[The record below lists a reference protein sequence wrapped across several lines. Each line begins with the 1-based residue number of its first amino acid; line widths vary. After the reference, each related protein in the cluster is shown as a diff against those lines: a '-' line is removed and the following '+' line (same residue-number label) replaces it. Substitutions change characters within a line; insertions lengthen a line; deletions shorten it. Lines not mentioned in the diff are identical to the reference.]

1 MGFDIDKLGKAAEEN
16 KKKKAT
22 KPVGK
27 EVATAYY
34 GRNAIEKLKKEPEK
48 ATVKDFNTAVK
59 GARVLG
65 KYGLLSDED
74 ANTVATGADTVFS
87 NAAKSSPARVMKRDF
102 DKKTDEQGG
111 LLPDVFGIREQTQA
125 SFPAAA
131 KKAEAPEGSWWKDKP
146 TTAFDIQSRYHN
158 LGKQFSGLQE
168 KFIAGEATDEDFDD
182 YTRSMNTLVS
192 EAPKIFDS
200 EITKHEVKSY
210 RATFSPFTSTQE
222 ADEAKAAVGKAYES
236 VYERFLK
243 GQATEEDYTSL
254 AGSMADYEN
263 RNKKA
268 ILDGIYVSEADDALR
283 AAKADFEVAAD
294 SLESVL
300 TDAAYDPDDPAA
312 AAALKVKEEAESR
325 VHAAEKKKYDA
336 EAIRGEYRDSAAYD
350 ELLGQYAY
358 AFEAP
363 DFAEKSKYKTTANG
377 KKAKLNVSGT
387 YEETGFN
394 DYYYDYINKNP
405 DAQSIKTTN
414 DLARLGASAAFVKTD
429 ETEMNEDEV
438 ALYNYLYATEGPEK
452 AGDFV
457 KDLTGVLNK
466 RSRQTYQNWY
476 ADYAAKHPVR
486 ASVFSTLIAPAKG
499 VIGTVGQ
506 ISDYADDGKLDQN
519 APYNKLSHV
528 QSSIRSAVTKEIEE
542 NWGAV
547 GSFAYGTGMSMAD
560 FLFTALVGKGV
571 GGAVSGSTE
580 QAAKVASNISL
591 GIMGSGAAAD
601 ATIDAKDRGLDDN
614 QAMLLGVIAGAA
626 EIITEKVSLENL
638 FSDEWEKSAWK
649 YLTKNLVAEGS
660 EEGAS
665 SLINL
670 AADVLIAGD
679 KSEIKQATYKYMDLG
694 YSEQEAFGRAMADQA
709 EAIGLDMLGGA
720 VSGGLMG
727 GGRIGLGAIT
737 QVRKTNTY
745 YKELGGKL
753 RTGGDGT
760 IDALLE
766 LAGDNAENSD
776 SYKLAEKLRKAL
788 AGGKAVSDT
797 DLGKLEVLTLADI
810 EKASVKAQST
820 KGEAVSDATEA
831 IAAEAAVQEEKDKGK
846 KEKGKKNKHRVKDL
860 DENNPFDTDD
870 VEYIPIGDNAQDTV
884 GTDTVG
890 EAAVANVE
898 AGMNNDAADAKNKSG
913 GLNNDTG
920 GIDNGTVTFD
930 NKAAGV
936 EQVPSADGTAVADGK
951 AATQETENPFGTED
965 EGLRSEDGRSENVFG
980 KEEEADFDDA
990 NPFAYAEESEGERND
1005 RRLEKDYGIPDEKER
1020 ESRLFFE
1027 AGLSEGDIDED
1038 SAASIKRI
1046 SKLVDKDIYFYREA
1060 AVDGTVSNGYYDS
1073 SDGSIHI
1080 NLQAANPVA
1089 QIIGHELTHSL
1100 ESSKSYAALQKTIF
1114 DYITKTAGASAIDD
1128 ERARL
1133 ADVYKRNG
1141 KAHSTEAEVDADILA
1156 NFVGTKLLT
1165 DENAI
1170 RYVVGYKRS
1179 FGVWMHE
1186 QITRLKAALGSKNAK
1201 TQVFLDKAARLY
1213 HAALAESKNAVRSEN
1228 GGKDS
1233 KYSVT
1238 QNYDFTKSF
1247 AEQVDDFKKGSFP
1260 AKDSLVVSGTPEIY
1274 QKVGFN
1280 ALPITFNQTHADY
1293 ALNGTK
1299 DADHFLGEPALKQ
1312 LPQAIADP
1320 VAIIGSQTQSGRAVA
1335 ILKFDVNGKQVVV
1348 PMEIDGYGRVNNV
1361 IIDSN
1366 AIVSVYGKNTALQQ
1380 LRSAILDELNGQ
1392 TSLFY
1397 WNKKEAVALAQRA
1410 GLQLPGGLPKDG
1422 FIHSIRESGSKV
1434 NTKLENVTHSQQ
1446 FKRWFGDWENK
1457 PYSAS
1462 KVVDADGKPL
1472 VVYHGTDADFT
1483 VFKSKD
1489 GNYWFSAS
1497 EDYAEAMA
1505 EERGGNRVMSTYLN
1519 MRKPYYAKLKPSQ
1532 FSDPNF
1538 EAPII
1543 REAKSKGYDG
1553 VIIENDTDNDLAKD
1567 TFYVVFAPT
1576 QIKSA
1581 TDNIGTFDGSNP
1593 DIRYSISEADEFDE
1607 SIMDTDVNAETL
1619 RELKQEVER
1628 KASSE
1633 YDKLLQEEYNKRQ
1646 VLYNPDEGKSVK
1658 REDLKKVDK
1667 EYLERTERGLVNRLA
1682 ENLGVPFG
1690 KKESLRGI
1698 VSEMAD
1704 EFLEKGNISQTSVD
1718 EAFEQALESGKIID
1732 SEYYDAYKYVKDFF
1746 RTTSI
1751 SVSEKVRKDFTDWN
1765 LFRKST
1771 MGTLRLVNMN
1781 GDAAARYTVE
1791 DAYKEIQELAPGL
1804 VRGGILNDADQLREI
1819 FRAVSG
1825 IKKIEQRVS
1834 DAYSDEQKAWEKRDF
1849 ENAVYDSIRDFRT
1862 VRVRAIE
1869 TVRADTGF
1877 DPEMF
1882 ANMSEEDKNNIAASL
1897 IKTNNAAVEAK
1908 RNIDKVSRKFP
1919 LTGDEEMLVGDL
1931 LKGKITF
1938 AAIDG
1943 DRYNLKNIKAVY
1955 EARSAYEANAAVLSE
1970 YAKKHK
1976 AMLIAEADGV
1986 LRNMVSTHDKAGI
1999 NYSTETAERNI
2010 RDTFGDNATS
2020 EKIIDT
2026 YFRPVHKNEA
2036 AKTRM
2041 MNEYIARVKKLKLS
2055 NKLSAADKK
2064 AGRVSESAAVQ
2075 ILGEAKGNIEF
2086 LENQKK
2092 RGKALA
2098 ERDGKTL
2105 DEWKGV
2111 IADLWTDNPQLDKPK
2126 IEAAVKEFRKI
2137 YDELIG
2143 EVNRARVLNGYPA
2156 ISYRAGYFPHFSRA
2170 ESIDGIMDKI
2180 TAALGGSTEV
2190 TELPTEIAGRTG
2202 VFKPGIR
2209 WFGAALE
2216 RQGIS
2221 TDYDALYGFARYL
2234 DGAADI
2240 IYHTDDIQRL
2250 RALASQVRYRT
2261 TNESIQ
2267 AQVDDVRR
2275 DRTLDDDAKEEKIK
2289 KLYDKGGY
2297 ALSGFVNWLEEYTN
2311 ILAGKKSELDRK
2323 IESAIGR
2330 KFYNLSKAIEGRVG
2344 ANMVGGNLASALTN
2358 FIPITQAGGSVGSLD
2373 LLSGMWDTIKSY
2385 KADDGFADRSDF
2397 LTSRFGVD
2405 ALAQTP
2411 MQKISSAAGVPMEF
2425 IDAFTSNTL
2434 VRRGTIKIFVPA

>member
-1 MGFDIDKLGKAAEEN
+1 MGFDIDKLGKEAEEN
-16 KKKKAT
+16 KKKKAAGKFDISKVGAAAAQSKKTKST

-34 GRNAIEKLKKEPEK
+34 GRSAIEKLKKEPEK

-74 ANTVATGADTVFS
+74 VGTVATGADTVFS
-87 NAAKSSPARVMKRDF
+87 NAAKSSPARVVKRDF
-102 DKKTDEQGG
+102 DKKTEEQGG
-111 LLPDVFGIREQTQA
+111 LLPDVFGMKEQTQE
-125 SFPAAA
+125 SFPTAA
-131 KKAEAPEGSWWKDKP
+131 KKTAAPEGSWWKDKP

-158 LGKQFSGLQE
+158 LGRQFSGLQE
-168 KFIAGEATDEDFDD
+168 KFIAGEATEDDFDN
-182 YTRSMNTLVS
+182 YTRSMNTFVS
-192 EAPKIFDS
+192 EAPKVFDA
-200 EITKHEVKSY
+200 EITRHEVKSY
-210 RATFSPFTSTQE
+210 GGGYAPFTSTQE

-243 GQATEEDYTSL
+243 GQATEDDYTSL
-254 AGSMADYEN
+254 AKSMADYEG
-263 RNKKA
+263 RNKEA
-268 ILDGIYVSEADDALR
+268 ILSGTYVSQADDELR
-283 AAKADFEVAAD
+283 EANTAFDAAAD
-294 SLESVL
+294 SLENAL

-312 AAALKVKEEAESR
+312 AAALKTKEEAESR
-325 VHAAEKKKYDA
+325 VQAAEKRKYDA
-336 EAIRGEYRDSAAYD
+336 EAIRGEYRDAAAYD

-358 AFEAP
+358 AFDAP

-571 GGAVSGSTE
+571 GSAVSGGTE
-580 QAAKVASNISL
+580 QAAKAASSISL

-626 EIITEKVSLENL
+626 EIVTEKVSLENL

-649 YLTKNLVAEGS
+649 YLTKNFVAEGS

-694 YSEQEAFGRAMADQA
+694 YSKEEAFGRAMADQA

-720 VSGGLMG
+720 VSGGLMA
-727 GGRIGLGAIT
+727 GGRIGLGALT
-737 QVRKTNTY
+737 QVRETNAY

-797 DLGKLEVLTLADI
+797 DLGKLEVLTLADM
-810 EKASVKAQST
+810 VKADVNAQNT
-820 KGEAVSDATEA
+820 KKKADSDAPEA

-846 KEKGKKNKHRVKDL
+846 KEKGKKKKHRVKDL

-890 EAAVANVE
+890 EAVAGNAE
-898 AGMNNDAADAKNKSG
+898 AGMNNDTSAVDNKPAG
-913 GLNNDTG
+913 VDNDTVG
-920 GIDNGTVTFD
+920 TDNRTVTFD
-930 NKAAGV
+930 NKAANMEGMP
-936 EQVPSADGTAVADGK
+936 QVSSTDGTAVIDEK
-951 AATQETENPFGTED
+951 AAAQETENPFGTED
-965 EGLRSEDGRSENVFG
+965 EGIRSEDGRSENVFG
-980 KEEEADFDDA
+980 EEEEADFDDA

-1038 SAASIKRI
+1038 TAASIKRL

-1060 AVDGTVSNGYYDS
+1060 AVNGTVSNGYYDS

-1080 NLQAANPVA
+1080 NLQAKNPVA

-1100 ESSKSYAALQKTIF
+1100 EGSKSYAALQKTVF
-1114 DYITKTAGASAIDD
+1114 DYITKTAGASEIDD

-1247 AEQVDDFKKGSFP
+1247 AEQVDDFKKGKIP
-1260 AKDSLVVSGTPEIY
+1260 AYDSLVVSGTPEIY

-1280 ALPITFNQTHADY
+1280 ALPITLNQTHADY

-1397 WNKKEAVALAQRA
+1397 WNKKEAVALAQLA

-1505 EERGGNRVMSTYLN
+1505 EERGGNRVMPTYLN

-1538 EAPII
+1538 EAAII
-1543 REAKSKGYDG
+1543 REAKSKGCDG
-1553 VIIENDTDNDLAKD
+1553 VILENDTSNDLEKD

-1619 RELKQEVER
+1619 RELKQEAER

-1682 ENLGVPFG
+1682 EHLGVPFG

-1825 IKKIEQRVS
+1825 IKKIEHRVS

-1986 LRNMVSTHDKAGI
+1986 LRNMVDTHDKAGI

-2041 MNEYIARVKKLKLS
+2041 MNEYIARVKELKLS

-2105 DEWKGV
+2105 DEW
-2111 IADLWTDNPQLDKPK
+2111 
-2126 IEAAVKEFRKI
+2126 
-2137 YDELIG
+2137 
-2143 EVNRARVLNGYPA
+2143 
-2156 ISYRAGYFPHFSRA
+2156 
-2170 ESIDGIMDKI
+2170 
-2180 TAALGGSTEV
+2180 
-2190 TELPTEIAGRTG
+2190 
-2202 VFKPGIR
+2202 
-2209 WFGAALE
+2209 
-2216 RQGIS
+2216 
-2221 TDYDALYGFARYL
+2221 
-2234 DGAADI
+2234 
-2240 IYHTDDIQRL
+2240 
-2250 RALASQVRYRT
+2250 
-2261 TNESIQ
+2261 
-2267 AQVDDVRR
+2267 
-2275 DRTLDDDAKEEKIK
+2275 
-2289 KLYDKGGY
+2289 
-2297 ALSGFVNWLEEYTN
+2297 
-2311 ILAGKKSELDRK
+2311 
-2323 IESAIGR
+2323 
-2330 KFYNLSKAIEGRVG
+2330 
-2344 ANMVGGNLASALTN
+2344 
-2358 FIPITQAGGSVGSLD
+2358 
-2373 LLSGMWDTIKSY
+2373 
-2385 KADDGFADRSDF
+2385 
-2397 LTSRFGVD
+2397 
-2405 ALAQTP
+2405 
-2411 MQKISSAAGVPMEF
+2411 
-2425 IDAFTSNTL
+2425 
-2434 VRRGTIKIFVPA
+2434 

>member
-74 ANTVATGADTVFS
+74 VSTVATGADTVFS
-87 NAAKSSPARVMKRDF
+87 NAAKSSPARVAKRDF

-192 EAPKIFDS
+192 EAPKIFDA
-200 EITKHEVKSY
+200 EITRHEVKSY
-210 RATFSPFTSTQE
+210 GATFSPFTSTQE
-222 ADEAKAAVGKAYES
+222 ADKAKAAVGKAYES

-243 GQATEEDYTSL
+243 GQATEEDYTAL
-254 AGSMADYEN
+254 AGSMADYEG

-283 AAKADFEVAAD
+283 AANADFDVAAN

-325 VHAAEKKKYDA
+325 VHAAEKQKYDA

-350 ELLGQYAY
+350 ELLRQYAY

-387 YEETGFN
+387 YDETGFN

-414 DLARLGASAAFVKTD
+414 DIARLGASAAFVKTD
-429 ETEMNEDEV
+429 KTEMNADEI
-438 ALYNYLYATEGPEK
+438 ALYNYLYATEGAEK
-452 AGDFV
+452 AGEFV
-457 KDLTGVLNK
+457 RSLTGVLNK

-506 ISDYADDGKLDQN
+506 ISDYAEDGKLDQN

-560 FLFTALVGKGV
+560 FLFTALIGKGV
-571 GGAVSGSTE
+571 GSAVSGSAE
-580 QAAKVASNISL
+580 QAAKAASSISL

-649 YLTKNLVAEGS
+649 YLTKNFVAEGS

-737 QVRKTNTY
+737 QVRKTNIY

-753 RTGGDGT
+753 RTGGDGKM
-760 IDALLE
+760 DALFE
-766 LAGDNAENSD
+766 LAGENAENSD

-831 IAAEAAVQEEKDKGK
+831 VAAEAAPEAAVQEEKDKGK
-846 KEKGKKNKHRVKDL
+846 KEKGKKKKHRVKDL

-898 AGMNNDAADAKNKSG
+898 AGMKNDAADVENKSG

-930 NKAAGV
+930 NKAAAEGV
-936 EQVPSADGTAVADGK
+936 TQVSSADVTAFADGK

-980 KEEEADFDDA
+980 EEEEADFDDA

-1038 SAASIKRI
+1038 TAASIKRM

-1060 AVDGTVSNGYYDS
+1060 AVDGTVSNGFYDA

-1080 NLQAANPVA
+1080 NLQAENPVA

-1100 ESSKSYAALQKTIF
+1100 EGSKSYAALQKTIF
-1114 DYITKTAGASAIDD
+1114 DYITKTAGASVIDD

-1201 TQVFLDKAARLY
+1201 TQAFLDKAARLY

-1228 GGKDS
+1228 GGKKNSIVYLDNGS
-1233 KYSVT
+1233 SYVEASRQVISGNNRNKWISQIKY
-1238 QNYDFTKSF
+1238 YF
-1247 AEQVDDFKKGSFP
+1247 
-1260 AKDSLVVSGTPEIY
+1260 
-1274 QKVGFN
+1274 
-1280 ALPITFNQTHADY
+1280 
-1293 ALNGTK
+1293 
-1299 DADHFLGEPALKQ
+1299 
-1312 LPQAIADP
+1312 
-1320 VAIIGSQTQSGRAVA
+1320 
-1335 ILKFDVNGKQVVV
+1335 
-1348 PMEIDGYGRVNNV
+1348 
-1361 IIDSN
+1361 
-1366 AIVSVYGKNTALQQ
+1366 
-1380 LRSAILDELNGQ
+1380 DEL
-1392 TSLFY
+1392 
-1397 WNKKEAVALAQRA
+1397 
-1410 GLQLPGGLPKDG
+1410 
-1422 FIHSIRESGSKV
+1422 
-1434 NTKLENVTHSQQ
+1434 
-1446 FKRWFGDWENK
+1446 
-1457 PYSAS
+1457 
-1462 KVVDADGKPL
+1462 
-1472 VVYHGTDADFT
+1472 
-1483 VFKSKD
+1483 
-1489 GNYWFSAS
+1489 
-1497 EDYAEAMA
+1497 
-1505 EERGGNRVMSTYLN
+1505 
-1519 MRKPYYAKLKPSQ
+1519 
-1532 FSDPNF
+1532 
-1538 EAPII
+1538 
-1543 REAKSKGYDG
+1543 
-1553 VIIENDTDNDLAKD
+1553 
-1567 TFYVVFAPT
+1567 
-1576 QIKSA
+1576 
-1581 TDNIGTFDGSNP
+1581 
-1593 DIRYSISEADEFDE
+1593 
-1607 SIMDTDVNAETL
+1607 
-1619 RELKQEVER
+1619 
-1628 KASSE
+1628 
-1633 YDKLLQEEYNKRQ
+1633 
-1646 VLYNPDEGKSVK
+1646 
-1658 REDLKKVDK
+1658 
-1667 EYLERTERGLVNRLA
+1667 
-1682 ENLGVPFG
+1682 
-1690 KKESLRGI
+1690 
-1698 VSEMAD
+1698 
-1704 EFLEKGNISQTSVD
+1704 
-1718 EAFEQALESGKIID
+1718 
-1732 SEYYDAYKYVKDFF
+1732 
-1746 RTTSI
+1746 
-1751 SVSEKVRKDFTDWN
+1751 
-1765 LFRKST
+1765 
-1771 MGTLRLVNMN
+1771 
-1781 GDAAARYTVE
+1781 
-1791 DAYKEIQELAPGL
+1791 
-1804 VRGGILNDADQLREI
+1804 
-1819 FRAVSG
+1819 
-1825 IKKIEQRVS
+1825 
-1834 DAYSDEQKAWEKRDF
+1834 
-1849 ENAVYDSIRDFRT
+1849 
-1862 VRVRAIE
+1862 
-1869 TVRADTGF
+1869 
-1877 DPEMF
+1877 
-1882 ANMSEEDKNNIAASL
+1882 
-1897 IKTNNAAVEAK
+1897 
-1908 RNIDKVSRKFP
+1908 
-1919 LTGDEEMLVGDL
+1919 
-1931 LKGKITF
+1931 
-1938 AAIDG
+1938 
-1943 DRYNLKNIKAVY
+1943 
-1955 EARSAYEANAAVLSE
+1955 
-1970 YAKKHK
+1970 
-1976 AMLIAEADGV
+1976 
-1986 LRNMVSTHDKAGI
+1986 
-1999 NYSTETAERNI
+1999 
-2010 RDTFGDNATS
+2010 
-2020 EKIIDT
+2020 
-2026 YFRPVHKNEA
+2026 
-2036 AKTRM
+2036 
-2041 MNEYIARVKKLKLS
+2041 
-2055 NKLSAADKK
+2055 
-2064 AGRVSESAAVQ
+2064 
-2075 ILGEAKGNIEF
+2075 
-2086 LENQKK
+2086 
-2092 RGKALA
+2092 
-2098 ERDGKTL
+2098 
-2105 DEWKGV
+2105 
-2111 IADLWTDNPQLDKPK
+2111 
-2126 IEAAVKEFRKI
+2126 
-2137 YDELIG
+2137 
-2143 EVNRARVLNGYPA
+2143 
-2156 ISYRAGYFPHFSRA
+2156 
-2170 ESIDGIMDKI
+2170 
-2180 TAALGGSTEV
+2180 
-2190 TELPTEIAGRTG
+2190 
-2202 VFKPGIR
+2202 
-2209 WFGAALE
+2209 
-2216 RQGIS
+2216 
-2221 TDYDALYGFARYL
+2221 
-2234 DGAADI
+2234 
-2240 IYHTDDIQRL
+2240 
-2250 RALASQVRYRT
+2250 
-2261 TNESIQ
+2261 
-2267 AQVDDVRR
+2267 
-2275 DRTLDDDAKEEKIK
+2275 
-2289 KLYDKGGY
+2289 
-2297 ALSGFVNWLEEYTN
+2297 
-2311 ILAGKKSELDRK
+2311 
-2323 IESAIGR
+2323 
-2330 KFYNLSKAIEGRVG
+2330 
-2344 ANMVGGNLASALTN
+2344 
-2358 FIPITQAGGSVGSLD
+2358 
-2373 LLSGMWDTIKSY
+2373 
-2385 KADDGFADRSDF
+2385 
-2397 LTSRFGVD
+2397 
-2405 ALAQTP
+2405 
-2411 MQKISSAAGVPMEF
+2411 
-2425 IDAFTSNTL
+2425 
-2434 VRRGTIKIFVPA
+2434 